1 MNKKYSYEEFKSV
14 LSGMIKEKFDNE
26 INIEIHN
33 IIKNNSLELEGMVL
47 YGDKKKISPNFYL
60 QIYYEEYLQ
69 GTGIEDIAGL
79 MYNKYIELKDMD
91 YDSFDLGIEK
101 CKDKIVCRLVS
112 FQKNSQLLE
121 EIPYIPFLDLAI
133 IFYCLVIEN
142 GNGIGSIRITNSI
155 MDEWGIT
162 TKMLYKTAIY
172 NTEKIFPKVFC
183 PLKIM
188 LKNML
193 ENDEALMPGMQDNV
207 KKCILQEE
215 DAPFILT
222 NERGINGAAVIL
234 YPGCLKEIGEIT
246 GLDLYILPSSIHE
259 LLVIPD
265 DGNVY
270 THELKHMIHE
280 VNESCVVEEEVLSD
294 QLYHY
299 STEKNIIEI
308 CV

>member
-1 MNKKYSYEEFKSV
+1 MEKKYSYEEFKSV
-14 LSGMIKEKFDNE
+14 LSKMIKEKFGDE

-33 IIKNNSLELEGMVL
+33 VIKNNSLELEGIVL
-47 YGDKKKISPNFYL
+47 SGNKKNISPNFYL
-60 QIYYEEYLQ
+60 QAYYKEYLQ
-69 GTGIEDIAGL
+69 GAGIEEIVAL
-79 MYNKYIELKDMD
+79 MYNKYTELKDMD
-91 YDSFDLGIEK
+91 YGSFDLDIEN

-112 FQKNSQLLE
+112 FEKNSRLLE

-142 GNGIGSIRITNSI
+142 GDGIGSIRITNSI
-155 MDEWGIT
+155 MDDWGIT

-183 PLKIM
+183 PLKTM
-188 LKNML
+188 LKNIL
-193 ENDEALMPGMQDNV
+193 ENDETVMPVIQDNV
-207 KKCILQEE
+207 NKCVLQEE

-234 YPGCLKEIGEIT
+234 YPGCLKEIGGIT
-246 GLDLYILPSSIHE
+246 GSDLYILPSSIHE

-265 DGNVY
+265 DGQVY
-270 THELKHMIHE
+270 THELKNMIHE
-280 VNESCVVEEEVLSD
+280 VNESCVAAEEVLSEH
-294 QLYHY
+294 LYHY
-299 STEKNIIEI
+299 SAEKNIIEI

>member
-1 MNKKYSYEEFKSV
+1 
-14 LSGMIKEKFDNE
+14 
-26 INIEIHN
+26 
-33 IIKNNSLELEGMVL
+33 MVL
-47 YGDKKKISPNFYL
+47 YGDKKRISPNFYL

-91 YDSFDLGIEK
+91 YDSFDLDIEK

-172 NTEKIFPKVFC
+172 NTEKIFQKC
-183 PLKIM
+183 SARLK
-188 LKNML
+188 L
-193 ENDEALMPGMQDNV
+193 
-207 KKCILQEE
+207 C
-215 DAPFILT
+215 
-222 NERGINGAAVIL
+222 
-234 YPGCLKEIGEIT
+234 
-246 GLDLYILPSSIHE
+246 
-259 LLVIPD
+259 
-265 DGNVY
+265 
-270 THELKHMIHE
+270 
-280 VNESCVVEEEVLSD
+280 
-294 QLYHY
+294 
-299 STEKNIIEI
+299 
-308 CV
+308 

>member
-1 MNKKYSYEEFKSV
+1 MKNKYSYEEFKSV
-14 LSGMIKEKFDNE
+14 LSGMIKEKFGDE

-33 IIKNNSLELEGMVL
+33 VIKNNSLELEGMVL
-47 YGDKKKISPNFYL
+47 SGNKKEVSPNFYL
-60 QIYYEEYLQ
+60 QEYYKEYLQ

-79 MYNKYIELKDMD
+79 MYNKYTELKNMD
-91 YDSFDLGIEK
+91 YGSFDLDIEN
-101 CKDKIVCRLVS
+101 CEDKIVCRLVS
-112 FQKNSQLLE
+112 FGKNSRLLE

-142 GNGIGSIRITNSI
+142 GDGIGSIRITNSI
-155 MDEWGIT
+155 MDDWGMT
-162 TKMLYKTAIY
+162 TKMLYKTAIR

-188 LKNML
+188 LKSML
-193 ENDEALMPGMQDNV
+193 ENGGTVITGMKDTVN
-207 KKCILQEE
+207 KCILQEE

-234 YPGCLKEIGEIT
+234 YPGCLKEIGEIM
-246 GLDLYILPSSIHE
+246 GMDLYVLPSSIHE

-265 DGNVY
+265 DGQVY
-270 THELKHMIHE
+270 THELKNMIHE
-280 VNESCVVEEEVLSD
+280 VNESCVVAEEVLSD

>member
-91 YDSFDLGIEK
+91 YDSFDLDIEK

-215 DAPFILT
+215 DAGFFI
-222 NERGINGAAVIL
+222 RGFGIVSAAFVF
-234 YPGCLKEIGEIT
+234 
-246 GLDLYILPSSIHE
+246 SF
-259 LLVIPD
+259 
-265 DGNVY
+265 
-270 THELKHMIHE
+270 
-280 VNESCVVEEEVLSD
+280 
-294 QLYHY
+294 
-299 STEKNIIEI
+299 
-308 CV
+308 